1 MGGWFVLN
9 LGEAPLA
16 GARLEDAKALFLHE
30 FEIADRP
37 PDMALFFR
45 HESEGRLH
53 CELHLYFS
61 PRAASV
67 AQAMEAEP
75 CPRPS
80 PDGLD
85 LLAGPESA
93 MALLRPDTHA

>member
-1 MGGWFVLN
+1 MGGWFVAN
-9 LGEAPLA
+9 LGEAPFAAAL
-16 GARLEDAKALFLHE
+16 LEDVKALFRRE
-30 FEIADRP
+30 FEIANRP
-37 PDMALFFR
+37 PDMAMFVR

-53 CELHLYFS
+53 CELKVYFS

-67 AQAMEAEP
+67 ARAMEASP

-85 LLAGPESA
+85 LLAGPERAQS
-93 MALLRPDTHA
+93 LLRPDAEA

>member
-1 MGGWFVLN
+1 MGDWFVVN

-16 GARLEDAKALFLHE
+16 GALLEDAKALFLRE
-30 FEIADRP
+30 FEIANCP

-53 CELHLYFS
+53 CEINVYFS

-67 AQAMEAEP
+67 ARAMEAKP

-93 MALLRPDTHA
+93 MALLRPDTEA

>member
-1 MGGWFVLN
+1 MGNWFVLN

-16 GARLEDAKALFLHE
+16 GALLEDAKALFLRE
-30 FEIADRP
+30 FEIANRP

-53 CELHLYFS
+53 CEVNVYFS

-67 AQAMEAEP
+67 AEAVAARP

-80 PDGLD
+80 PGGLD
-85 LLAGPESA
+85 LLAGSESA
-93 MALLRPDTHA
+93 MSLLRPDTGA